1 MKKMFII
8 FAPALLALCA
18 LAACDS
24 TYVGLEGKTV
34 EFKVTGITPASGPS
48 GTVVEITGTGFS
60 RDASQMT
67 VLFGNKPSK
76 VLTSSAESISAVA
89 PENESGEVVVYVL
102 NGGKSASARFTY
114 SRVDP
119 YPEYPKTSE
128 GNVFEESCDEVMDVV
143 WDTTYTITSGLQFT
157 ELTLVT
163 SDQELQQI
171 HLLKVEPKS
180 GLALRVCMPNNSTDI
195 SKGWKKQTLTS
206 MTNVLMNAGYEVMAM
221 INADF
226 WNMDNINPRGPVHME
241 GTVIS
246 DRWDYSERLSQQ
258 ALSYVGVRQGN
269 IPFLDYKESYDAY
282 KALLTDC
289 TGGGVVMLKD
299 GKIPDIAYAAKDPRT
314 AIGYTANGTWWLLT
328 AAGRGYDSAAGL
340 TYRQM
345 GAMFKSLDC
354 TDALNLDGGGSA
366 QMLIRDPKTGKH
378 KIINNPTDGKE
389 RAVINGWAIIKK

>member
-89 PENESGEVVVYVL
+89 P
-102 NGGKSASARFTY
+102 SARFTY

-128 GNVFEESCDEVMDVV
+128 GDIFEESCDEVMDVV

-180 GLALRVCMPNNSTDI
+180 PAGSSSSGSSSSTESSPLSPVQSFSSSTLAP
-195 SKGWKKQTLTS
+195 
-206 MTNVLMNAGYEVMAM
+206 
-221 INADF
+221 
-226 WNMDNINPRGPVHME
+226 
-241 GTVIS
+241 
-246 DRWDYSERLSQQ
+246 
-258 ALSYVGVRQGN
+258 
-269 IPFLDYKESYDAY
+269 PFLFIS
-282 KALLTDC
+282 
-289 TGGGVVMLKD
+289 
-299 GKIPDIAYAAKDPRT
+299 
-314 AIGYTANGTWWLLT
+314 
-328 AAGRGYDSAAGL
+328 
-340 TYRQM
+340 
-345 GAMFKSLDC
+345 
-354 TDALNLDGGGSA
+354 
-366 QMLIRDPKTGKH
+366 
-378 KIINNPTDGKE
+378 
-389 RAVINGWAIIKK
+389 